1 MTDRDVHKPLLLRA
15 LQHDDSR
22 RGPGGGNSPRQTALL
37 QTLGLPPEIDAGAL
51 ARLLVS
57 VHLKPEDERLRL
69 IEASGLARQSSSSRL
84 TERNLVAVLLRISAP
99 HVLKAVLL
107 DINVGNGT

>member
-1 MTDRDVHKPLLLRA
+1 MTDRDLPKPLLLRA

-22 RGPGGGNSPRQTALL
+22 RGPVGGNSTRQAALL

-51 ARLLVS
+51 ARLLGQLHMKS
-57 VHLKPEDERLRL
+57 EEERMAL
-69 IEASGLARQSSSSRL
+69 IRDSGLAHPTDGSRL
-84 TERNLVAVLLRISAP
+84 TESNLSAILLRLSAP

-107 DINVGNGT
+107 DLAVGDGA

>member
-1 MTDRDVHKPLLLRA
+1 MTDRDLPRPLLLRA

-22 RGPGGGNSPRQTALL
+22 RGPVGGNSPRQAALL

-51 ARLLVS
+51 AQLLTRM
-57 VHLKPEDERLRL
+57 HQLPEEERLVL
-69 IEASGLARQSSSSRL
+69 IRDSGLARQTGASRL
-84 TERNLVAVLLRISAP
+84 TESTLTAILLRLSAP

-107 DINVGNGT
+107 DLAVGDGA